1 MKLIAM
7 KFQGVG
13 PYKGE
18 FAIDFAALTS
28 SHMFLIDGE
37 TGAGKTTILDCLT
50 FALYGATSNGEDGE
64 SKQRFRSRFLM
75 NDRTETYVDLMF
87 KSGDEYYEVRRYPA
101 YEQPKANG
109 TGFTNH
115 ASKVSLMR
123 IDPGI
128 ADLAKTAVNDP
139 QRYFDYVE
147 EANHRTEI
155 TTREKEAG
163 EEITRIIGLDRRQFG
178 RTIMLAQGQ
187 FSAFLRMNPEDRTN
201 LVKDLLGAEVYQQ
214 IQDELKDRCNAMRK
228 DVANSDT
235 ALVSSITHARSVAR
249 QIGSIN
255 QPAGN
260 TSSDESSDNNGIN
273 DTNDSIDATDNAG
286 ASDHA
291 DGTHDTNKTVP
302 LISDNAPWGLTDT
315 GTISIP
321 LRSPEQIRAIISRT
335 TGMVSTMLTQR
346 ITDGKRAV
354 EEAEHAAE
362 HARLLSQTAESLR
375 ERADQEASD
384 LHALLNLNS
393 QHDGVEAD
401 RRSLDRS
408 DEAKPIVAQQRER
421 TKQLDELE
429 QHKRQL
435 SVTTDELHVYPAR
448 QSMADE
454 REQAVKAAAGAEAAR
469 KDLEQADAHERL
481 IAEAEQSRQRHAQAL
496 NMLAKAQAEVQDQQ
510 TALEHMPSP
519 ESLDEEIQNTD
530 QRLGGAQGLR
540 DQLAHGEELL
550 QHARRAEQLTVLI
563 PAQQRQLDEAQQAEH
578 DAERTVHLVEQ
589 SIRDSGAAQYAEGL
603 VEGEACPVCGSEHHP
618 KLAVRPDGE
627 HSSRELE
634 SLKERLEHARKHTQD
649 AYLQLQQSNGT
660 LESERQQAESLS
672 TEEAQQRI
680 DELQQRIAEL
690 DEVRKKREELT
701 RIKKAVSAAIEAV
714 AAAEKQQTGAETDER
729 ATRERMEADRRRAEG
744 YTTASVQQDREL
756 ARHRLAEAE
765 AQGKHAEQLQR
776 RINEYDALDKRRIEQ
791 QTQVDALT
799 HALSETERI
808 LADLVRDSRFDSVED
823 AWQACLTDEV
833 AAELRERVDRY
844 QDRMTTARANLNRS
858 RATLHVLVSGL
869 GGDMRSALQ
878 LPDPSSTIDET
889 SQATR
894 TTRTHDANV
903 AEHDANDSDLDAPA
917 VGPVSVRD
925 DGTFTAL
932 GNAIAALDVETFRIA
947 QQQAGDR
954 LNMANT
960 EYGSIRTLGDSWER
974 ALHDLDNHA
983 DSWQK
988 LRERFEP
995 LQSMSALSNAE
1006 TNSVSMAK
1014 RKMSLITYAVT
1025 ARFRDVLDRANEL
1038 LADIQGGIYEL
1049 RLDDHADASAGR
1061 NKKLG
1066 LAITVFDRRTE
1077 QERNPVTLSGGE
1089 TFFVSLALAL
1099 ALADIIQAENG
1110 GVAMDTLFVDE
1121 GFGSLSSEYLNDV
1134 VDMLH
1139 RISRN
1144 RDIGIISHVDWLKDQ
1159 IAERIAVSRVTPDGA
1174 SRLDV
1179 IA

>member
-87 KSGDEYYEVRRYPA
+87 ASGDEYYEVRRSPA
-101 YEQPKANG
+101 YEQPKSNG
-109 TGFTNH
+109 KGFTNH

-123 IDPGI
+123 VDTGI
-128 ADLAKTAVNDP
+128 AGLVETAANDP
-139 QRYFDYVE
+139 QRYFDYA
-147 EANHRTEI
+147 EAADHRKEI

-201 LVKDLLGAEVYQQ
+201 LIKDLLGAEVYQR

-228 DVANSDT
+228 DVANRDT
-235 ALVSSITHARSVAR
+235 ALVSSIMHARSVAR
-249 QIGSIN
+249 QIGSIA
-255 QPAGN
+255 QPNGDA
-260 TSSDESSDNNGIN
+260 SSDGSSDDSGVNGTA
-273 DTNDSIDATDNAG
+273 DVTATDRARTYDDADNMRETNETG
-286 ASDHA
+286 AL
-291 DGTHDTNKTVP
+291 V
-302 LISDNAPWGLTDT
+302 SDNAPWGLTDA
-315 GTISIP
+315 GTINVP
-321 LRSPEQIRAIISRT
+321 LHSPEQIRAIIDET
-335 TGMVSTMLTQR
+335 TGRVSAMLAQR
-346 ITDGKRAV
+346 LTDGKRAV
-354 EEAEHAAE
+354 EEAERAAE
-362 HARLLSQTAESLR
+362 HAQLLSQTVESLR
-375 ERADQEASD
+375 ERADREASD

-393 QHDGVEAD
+393 QHDSVEAD

-421 TKQLDELE
+421 AKQLGELE
-429 QHKRQL
+429 QRKRQL
-435 SVTTDELHVYPAR
+435 SATTDELHAYPAR

-454 REQAVKAAAGAEAAR
+454 REQAVKAAAGTEAAR
-469 KDLEQADAHERL
+469 KDLEQADTHERL

-496 NMLAKAQAEVQDQQ
+496 NALDKARAEVQERR
-510 TALEHMPSP
+510 TALEHMQSP

-530 QRLGGAQGLR
+530 QRLGGEQGLR
-540 DQLAHGEELL
+540 DQLARGEELL
-550 QHARRAEQLTVLI
+550 QHAQRAEQLTVLI
-563 PAQQRQLDEAQQAEH
+563 PAQQRQLDEARQAEH
-578 DAERTVHLVEQ
+578 DAERTVQLVEQ
-589 SIRDSGAAQYAEGL
+589 SVRDSGAAQYAEGL

-618 KLAVRPDGE
+618 KLAVKPDDE

-634 SLKERLEHARKHTQD
+634 SLKERFEHARKHTQD
-649 AYLQLQQSNGT
+649 AYVQLQQSNGM

-672 TEEAQQRI
+672 VEEARQRI
-680 DELQQRIAEL
+680 DELQQRIVDL
-690 DEVRKKREELT
+690 DDVRRRREELM
-701 RIKKAVSAAIEAV
+701 RSKKAVNAAIEAV
-714 AAAEKQQTGAETDER
+714 TAAEKQQTGAETDER
-729 ATRERMEADRRRAEG
+729 AARERMEADRRRAEG
-744 YTTASVQQDREL
+744 YTTASVRQDREL
-756 ARHRLAEAE
+756 AQHKLAEAE

-776 RINEYDALDKRRIEQ
+776 RIDEYDALDKRRIEQ
-791 QTQVDALT
+791 QTQVDALAY
-799 HALSETERI
+799 ALGETERT
-808 LADLVRDSRFDSVED
+808 LTDLVHGSRFDSAED
-823 AWQACLTDEV
+823 AQQACLADDV
-833 AAELRERVDRY
+833 AAELHERIDRY
-844 QDRMTTARANLNRS
+844 QNQVTAARANLNRS
-858 RATLHVLVSGL
+858 RATLQSLVSELSGN
-869 GGDMRSALQ
+869 MRSVLQ
-878 LPDPSSTIDET
+878 LPDPSSTLDET
-889 SQATR
+889 DRAAR
-894 TTRTHDANV
+894 A
-903 AEHDANDSDLDAPA
+903 HDANDSNRDASA
-917 VGPVSVRD
+917 AEPVSVRD
-925 DGTFTAL
+925 NGTLTAL
-932 GNAIAALDVETFRIA
+932 GDAIAALDIEAFRIA
-947 QQQAGDR
+947 RQQANDR
-954 LNMANT
+954 LNTANT
-960 EYGSIRTLGDSWER
+960 EYGSIRTLGDGWER
-974 ALHDLDNHA
+974 ALHDLDGHA
-983 DSWQK
+983 DAWQK

-995 LQSMSALSNAE
+995 LQSMSALTNAE
-1006 TNSVSMAK
+1006 TNSASMAK

-1049 RLDDHADASAGR
+1049 RLDDNADASAGR

-1121 GFGSLSSEYLNDV
+1121 GFGTLSGEYLNDV
-1134 VDMLH
+1134 VDMLR

-1159 IAERIAVSRVTPDGA
+1159 IAERISVSRVTPDGE